1 MKVWGCLEKVQIP
14 LPKRTKLGPKIVDC
28 VYLSPAKNSAAYRFL
43 VYKSN
48 IEDICNNIIIEST
61 EADFFENIFRYK
73 DKEKQI
79 SNPRKRVMNDQ
90 LSQDETDNNSE
101 IPQENVEP
109 RRKAPY
115 WKEAIQSEIDSIVHN
130 NTWKLVDLPSGH
142 KPIGHK
148 WIFKKKLRPDGTI
161 EKYKA
166 RLVAKGYHQKKGQDF
181 FDTYSPVTR
190 ITSIRTLIAI
200 AAIHNLIIHQMDVK
214 TAFLNGE
221 LDEEIYMQQPEGF
234 VVKGQEHKVYK
245 LVKSLYDLKQAPK
258 QWHEKFDYTLLSNDF
273 QINECDKCVYVKQYK
288 NAFVIIFLYVDDM
301 LIMGTNMDVINQ
313 TKKMFSSFDMKDM
326 GEVDVILGI
335 RIQKNSNGYIL
346 TQSHYIEK
354 TLKKFRQYD
363 DRPVVTPF
371 DPKIWHIVST
381 IEAEFVAL
389 DKAAEEAEWLRSF
402 LEGIPLW
409 PKPVTAVCIHCDSM
423 DALTRAKNQIYNG
436 KSRHIR
442 RRHNTIKD
450 LLRNGI
456 ISIDYVKSKE
466 NIADPLTK
474 GLCREQVIFTSRG
487 KDIYD
492 VLAAIVPLYVAMILA
507 YGSVRWW
514 KIFTP
519 DQCSGINRFV
529 AVFAVPLLSFHFI
542 SSNNPYKMNYHF
554 IAADS
559 LQKLVIL
566 SALFLWQWISKTGSL
581 EWMIT
586 LFSLSTLP
594 NTLVMGIPLLKAMY
608 GDFSGSLMV
617 QIVVLQSVIWY
628 TLMLF
633 MFEYR
638 GARLLITEQFPETAG
653 SITSF
658 HVESDVVSLN
668 GREPLET
675 NAEIGDDGK
684 LHVVVRRSSTASS
697 RSVISSYNKSHNI
710 TGLTPR
716 ASNLTGV
723 EIYSVQSSRGPTP
736 RASSFNQSDFYAMF
750 SKAGSPKHGYTNSF
764 GGGDVFSMQS
774 SKGPTP
780 RTSNFEEEML
790 RIGKKRTG
798 GRSMS
803 GELFNNNNPP
813 NNNSLVCSYPPPIP
827 NPTFSLGSTSAAASG
842 GPKKKDIGGGGGSGG
857 APPPPPSNNKELHM
871 FVWSSSASPVS
882 EGNMKHAVN
891 KAAAEFGSCC

>member
-1 MKVWGCLEKVQIP
+1 M
-14 LPKRTKLGPKIVDC
+14 
-28 VYLSPAKNSAAYRFL
+28 
-43 VYKSN
+43 
-48 IEDICNNIIIEST
+48 
-61 EADFFENIFRYK
+61 
-73 DKEKQI
+73 
-79 SNPRKRVMNDQ
+79 
-90 LSQDETDNNSE
+90 
-101 IPQENVEP
+101 
-109 RRKAPY
+109 
-115 WKEAIQSEIDSIVHN
+115 
-130 NTWKLVDLPSGH
+130 
-142 KPIGHK
+142 
-148 WIFKKKLRPDGTI
+148 
-161 EKYKA
+161 
-166 RLVAKGYHQKKGQDF
+166 
-181 FDTYSPVTR
+181 
-190 ITSIRTLIAI
+190 IT
-200 AAIHNLIIHQMDVK
+200 
-214 TAFLNGE
+214 
-221 LDEEIYMQQPEGF
+221 
-234 VVKGQEHKVYK
+234 
-245 LVKSLYDLKQAPK
+245 
-258 QWHEKFDYTLLSNDF
+258 
-273 QINECDKCVYVKQYK
+273 
-288 NAFVIIFLYVDDM
+288 
-301 LIMGTNMDVINQ
+301 
-313 TKKMFSSFDMKDM
+313 
-326 GEVDVILGI
+326 
-335 RIQKNSNGYIL
+335 
-346 TQSHYIEK
+346 
-354 TLKKFRQYD
+354 
-363 DRPVVTPF
+363 
-371 DPKIWHIVST
+371 
-381 IEAEFVAL
+381 
-389 DKAAEEAEWLRSF
+389 
-402 LEGIPLW
+402 
-409 PKPVTAVCIHCDSM
+409 
-423 DALTRAKNQIYNG
+423 
-436 KSRHIR
+436 
-442 RRHNTIKD
+442 
-450 LLRNGI
+450 
-456 ISIDYVKSKE
+456 
-466 NIADPLTK
+466 
-474 GLCREQVIFTSRG
+474 G

-542 SSNNPYKMNYHF
+542 SSNNPYQMNYHF

-566 SALFLWQWISKTGSL
+566 SSLFVWQWISKNGSL

-638 GARLLITEQFPETAG
+638 GAKLLITEQFPETAG

-668 GREPLET
+668 GREPLQT
-675 NAEIGDDGK
+675 DAEIGDDGK

-697 RSVISSYNKSHNI
+697 RSVISSYIKSHNI
-710 TGLTPR
+710 TGMTPR

-790 RIGKKRTG
+790 RIGKKRTV

-803 GELFNNNNPP
+803 GELFNNNT

-827 NPTFSLGSTSAAASG
+827 NPTFSLGSTSAAGSG
-842 GPKKKDIGGGGGSGG
+842 GQKKKDIGGGGGSGG
-857 APPPPPSNNKELHM
+857 APPPPPPSNNKELHM

-882 EGNMKHAVN
+882 EGNMKNAVN
-891 KAAAEFGSCC
+891 KAAAEFGAIDPSRAISNRYISRKRKLKHNFIAENLSPMTKTYGEQKEINIDEPQLTINGSPFKKLGTEEGENKSHRMPPASVMTRLILIMVWRKLIRNPNTYSSLLGLIWSLVSFRWDIKMPTIVSGSISLLSDAGLGMAMFSLGLFMALQPKIIACGQRVATFSMAVRFLTGPAVMAATSIAIGLRGVLLHVAIVQAALPQGIVPFVFAKEYNVHADILSTAVIFGMLVALPITILYYVLLGV